1 MGPCPFYV
9 WRGKDCVLTL
19 RRAAAHD
26 EDVFSHSFSPSSPR
40 TIIFPVYYISI
51 VVSFQISIN
60 MLMIHHNFHLRT
72 IKGEL

>member
-1 MGPCPFYV
+1 MGPCPFDV

-51 VVSFQISIN
+51 VVS
-60 MLMIHHNFHLRT
+60 L
-72 IKGEL
+72 